1 MDPEIKAAFTNL
13 AKLVEDTSS
22 SLQAEMAEINTNMER
37 GFDRIDAATRRN
49 TTSLSGGAYAIAAL
63 NRWAQQ
69 RDKLDSKR
77 DREIRDRRVRF
88 QKVEQTL
95 KRRER
100 RAS

>member
-1 MDPEIKAAFTNL
+1 MDPEIQAAFTNL

-22 SLQAEMAEINTNMER
+22 SLQAEMAEINANMER

-49 TTSLSGGAYAIAAL
+49 TTSPSGGAYAIAAL

-77 DREIRDRRVRF
+77 DREIRDRRVRL